1 MIEFHEA
8 ACIFPLDE
16 DHLDELAA
24 DIKANG
30 QLVKIETLAGKI
42 IDGRRRYAA
51 CERAGVRPQFVAV
64 EVKDPVG
71 YVLSLNLHRRQLT
84 PSQRAMVASR
94 AREIFDRQAKER
106 QKTGGKTAGKGRPQ
120 VPAKLPEPKGGDAR
134 DQAGKALGV
143 SGKTVDAATKVLTS
157 GITELVQAVDAG
169 EVSVSAA
176 AKIAALPEAEQLAE
190 LEQPK
195 PAPPIIPRKGVGVER
210 AHDAMNALK
219 SIPRND
225 QFRDRAYEM
234 VANFITQ
241 NR

>member
-24 DIKANG
+24 DIKANS

-42 IDGRRRYAA
+42 IDGRRRYQA

-64 EVKDPVG
+64 DVKDPVG

-106 QKTGGKTAGKGRPQ
+106 QKQATGKPRGAKAS
-120 VPAKLPEPKGGDAR
+120 VPANLPGQTGDAR

-176 AKIAALPEAEQLAE
+176 AKIAALPEDEQLAE